1 MSLEAW
7 LAGIWDG
14 DGTKYIVKR
23 KDKRQIDY
31 FVKISTT
38 SFLEVKKVIEYFTKV
53 FKIQPYN
60 TRAVYKVGRKRFL
73 FETRY
78 DNKTLFDWFNRERLD
93 MLAVRYPFN
102 YIALSLWWEI
112 G

>member
-38 SFLEVKKVIEYFTKV
+38 
-53 FKIQPYN
+53 
-60 TRAVYKVGRKRFL
+60 RFL
-73 FETRY
+73 QVFAR
-78 DNKTLFDWFNRERLD
+78 LF
-93 MLAVRYPFN
+93 
-102 YIALSLWWEI
+102 SLLPRVFLLPHSLLLHSI
-112 G
+112 L